1 MKKVKRQE
9 LESRVLSLCKEL
21 KLPAVARDAARLATE
36 ATRQGTHP
44 LTYLVELL
52 ETELSERIERRAKRR
67 TREASFPVVKT
78 LEGFDFKRAP
88 HLPETL
94 LRQLAS
100 GEYIE
105 RAEPII
111 FVGEPGTGKT
121 HLASALGEAAAR
133 QGRRVKFT
141 TAAGL
146 VTELVEA
153 RDAMELGRVV
163 RRYSKVSLLIL
174 DELAYLPLAR
184 SDAELLFR
192 VLGERTERLPVI
204 ITTNLPFSEWTTMFP
219 DPRLCRAI
227 LDRLTHRAHIIETGK
242 NSIRLEDALTRQSRR
257 TKSSK
262 KKRTKRDDEGES

>member
-1 MKKVKRQE
+1 MKTPGKDLERRIVE
-9 LESRVLSLCKEL
+9 LCREL
-21 KLPAVARDAARLATE
+21 KLPAVARDAGRLATE
-36 ATRQGTHP
+36 ATRQGTAP
-44 LTYLVELL
+44 LAYLVELL
-52 ETELSERIERRAKRR
+52 ETELTERIERRASRR
-67 TREASFPVVKT
+67 TREACFPVVKT
-78 LEGFDFKRAP
+78 LEGFDFSKAP

-94 LRQLAS
+94 LRRLCE

-146 VTELVEA
+146 ITELVEA
-153 RDAMELGRVV
+153 RDAQELGRVV

-192 VLGERTERLPVI
+192 VLGERTERLPVV

-242 NSIRLEDALTRQSRR
+242 KSIRLEETLARQGRR
-257 TKSSK
+257 AKPSKPKSK
-262 KKRTKRDDEGES
+262 NRDDEVEP